1 VLPVKYT
8 LYTFAQSKARVNSVV
23 RRSGP
28 RPRKG
33 GFSHPAGSQRPWKEG
48 LQPSLGY
55 PAGKQS
61 LPFAGK
67 ARSHKPAPTS
77 QGAG

>member
-1 VLPVKYT
+1 
-8 LYTFAQSKARVNSVV
+8 VV
-23 RRSGP
+23 I

-33 GFSHPAGSQRPWKEG
+33 AKLPAGSLRPWKAG
-48 LQPSLGY
+48 LQPGLWY

-67 ARSHKPAPTS
+67 ARSHKARSHKPAPTI